1 MDLDI
6 ILLCHRTDGTLLI
19 LRSRSLAATRLN
31 IKSEPLT
38 EPIGRGRVILQDKAI
53 PVRGDDPSVEVV
65 CGACGAVLVVG
76 LDLITFRF
84 MFGNAEIF
92 IRCNH
97 CKSYNDATPPPARPY
112 DLDSDLLDH
121 IKSLLSHA
129 NKIRNDLFLQF
140 KSKGLQDP
148 RISVAGHLLDVV
160 SAVFLNMVHANENLR
175 YAVWWDNHGF
185 GAAVKS
191 GIVPGLLRNYMVLN
205 TGSLMFFSFSL
216 FESGIRRIVRAMDP
230 SACSGG
236 GTEFKNIYE
245 WLFARLRRNGW
256 NYAIGDPATFLD
268 LYRTFRNTLHN
279 NGVFYPPN
287 GRDQEV
293 TWLGKTYRFQYATIP
308 DFYGWEFNIMLLREL
323 MTLNLSIMS
332 YELIANLPA
341 IQ

>member
-1 MDLDI
+1 LTT
-6 ILLCHRTDGTLLI
+6 LVSGSRT
-19 LRSRSLAATRLN
+19 LATTKLN
-31 IKSEPLT
+31 IIPEPLT
-38 EPIGRGRVILQDKAI
+38 EPVGRGRVILQDKAI
-53 PVRGDDPSVEVV
+53 PVRGDDSSVEVV
-65 CGACGAVLVVG
+65 CGSCGAILVVG

-84 MFGNAEIF
+84 MFGDAEIL

-97 CKSYNDATPPPARPY
+97 CKSYNDATPPPPKPY

-129 NKIRNDLFLQF
+129 TKIRNELFLRFQ
-140 KSKGLQDP
+140 SNGLQDP
-148 RISVAGHLLDVV
+148 RINVAGHLLDVA
-160 SAVFLNMVHANENLR
+160 SAAFLNLVHAKDNLR
-175 YAVWWDNHGF
+175 HAEWWDKHGF

-216 FESGIRRIVRAMDP
+216 FESGIRRIVRAIDP
-230 SACSGG
+230 SACYGG
-236 GTEFKNIYE
+236 ASEFKNIYE
-245 WLFARLRRNGW
+245 WLFARLRRHGW
-256 NYAIGDPATFLD
+256 NRVTGDPATFLD

-279 NGVFYPPN
+279 NGVFYPPS

-293 TWLGKTYRFQYATIP
+293 TWLGKTYRFQYAAIP

-323 MTLNLSIMS
+323 MSLNYSIMS
-332 YELIANLPA
+332 YELIAKLPA